1 MARSARSRGVTVFA
15 APSRNALPARRRD
28 GALAIGLIGAALLIS
43 ACSKAPDTPPAAAAP
58 VGGPPPA
65 MPVTVVVA
73 RMQRIPDVL
82 ESVGQTEGSK
92 DIEVRSRVSGILE
105 KQLFREGERIKA
117 GAPMFQIERAP
128 FENALTQAQAS
139 LAQERAR
146 LEQTRRE
153 GGRLK
158 SLVDERAISRREYED
173 ATTNIQ
179 TAEATIAAAQS
190 RVKDAQLSLSYT
202 TISAPIGGV
211 TGRAVRSIGTLV
223 SANAES
229 ALLTTISQQDP
240 IWVRFSVDEREYRQV
255 RAAKKTEAKLVLG
268 DGSVYPQ
275 SGRLNFTASAVDQ
288 KLGTIGLR
296 AEFPNSALAL
306 LPGQFVRVRL
316 SAGESDA
323 ILVPQS
329 AVVQNDQGRFVWV
342 AGADGKAMMKPI
354 EAGSWQGRDWVIR
367 KGLAPGDQ
375 VIVDN
380 LLKLRPGAPV
390 QPKEAGEQQVPS
402 GAMPLPSLKK

>member
-1 MARSARSRGVTVFA
+1 MA
-15 APSRNALPARRRD
+15 
-28 GALAIGLIGAALLIS
+28 LIAVALLIS

-58 VGGPPPA
+58 PAGGPPPA
-65 MPVTVVVA
+65 MPVTVVIA

-92 DIEVRSRVSGILE
+92 DVEVRSRVSGILE

-117 GAPMFQIERAP
+117 GTPMFQIERAP
-128 FENALTQAQAS
+128 FENALAQAQAS

-158 SLVDERAISRREYED
+158 GLVEERAISRREYED
-173 ATTNIQ
+173 ATTNVL

-190 RVKDAQLSLSYT
+190 RVKDAQLNLSYT
-202 TISAPIGGV
+202 TVNAPIGGT
-211 TGRAVRSIGTLV
+211 TGRALRSIGTLV

-255 RAAKKTEAKLVLG
+255 REAKKTEAKLVLG

-288 KLGTIGLR
+288 KLGTIQLR
-296 AEFPNSALAL
+296 AEFPNAALAL

-316 SAGESDA
+316 AAGESEA

-342 AGADGKAMMKPI
+342 AGADGKAAMKLI
-354 EAGSWQGRDWVIR
+354 EAANWQGRDWVIR

-375 VIVDN
+375 VIADN

-390 QPKEAGEQQVPS
+390 QPKQAAEQQVPS